1 MDTKES
7 GQELEVKM
15 DLNICKAFLKN
26 ELKTKSLEKIM
37 QENSIFY
44 RLTSKNTIKKL
55 VLQEAYNK
63 LVQEKDLNVDNIE
76 QIS

>member
-1 MDTKES
+1 MKF
-7 GQELEVKM
+7 
-15 DLNICKAFLKN
+15 NICKTFIQN